1 MAARHPPCRALKPKE
16 KDYKVTD
23 RDGMYVHVTAK
34 GAMSF
39 RMDCQPMSWL
49 RSTMQ
54 PSRPSRNGHPISTA
68 FRFRSGAKDPE
79 RNTLRNA
86 VINWPDG
93 DEGEKSGPADALD
106 DDIDALARRCPPNAL
121 GEAFRGEGD
130 DVFEAKLARLG
141 GFRRAA
147 GGRNHLA
154 GALRPRELIGR
165 VADPPADPRSQ
176 PRHAWLESGQR
187 ERDLRCQIGHWNA
200 GRDDICDLVRNDR

>member
-1 MAARHPPCRALKPKE
+1 MAARHPRCRALNPKE

-86 VINWPDG
+86 VINGRSHARWANQQYLQAVPG
-93 DEGEKSGPADALD
+93 DTGRPSSPGPTAYRFA
-106 DDIDALARRCPPNAL
+106 
-121 GEAFRGEGD
+121 
-130 DVFEAKLARLG
+130 
-141 GFRRAA
+141 
-147 GGRNHLA
+147 
-154 GALRPRELIGR
+154 
-165 VADPPADPRSQ
+165 
-176 PRHAWLESGQR
+176 
-187 ERDLRCQIGHWNA
+187 QISYQ
-200 GRDDICDLVRNDR
+200 VS

>member
-1 MAARHPPCRALKPKE
+1 
-16 KDYKVTD
+16 VTD

-93 DEGEKSGPADALD
+93 EEGEKSH
-106 DDIDALARRCPPNAL
+106 
-121 GEAFRGEGD
+121 FRDGLPLFIQYGHRSTPSE
-130 DVFEAKLARLG
+130 VRLG
-141 GFRRAA
+141 ANG
-147 GGRNHLA
+147 LWPLLSCQSSCPVEIVI
-154 GALRPRELIGR
+154 GAQAFHKKDSTKN
-165 VADPPADPRSQ
+165 ADD
-176 PRHAWLESGQR
+176 
-187 ERDLRCQIGHWNA
+187 
-200 GRDDICDLVRNDR
+200 

>member
-68 FRFRSGAKDPE
+68 FRFRSGPKDPE

-93 DEGEKSGPADALD
+93 DEGEKSHFRDWSKPEKLEASTCFPL
-106 DDIDALARRCPPNAL
+106 CP
-121 GEAFRGEGD
+121 
-130 DVFEAKLARLG
+130 
-141 GFRRAA
+141 
-147 GGRNHLA
+147 
-154 GALRPRELIGR
+154 
-165 VADPPADPRSQ
+165 
-176 PRHAWLESGQR
+176 
-187 ERDLRCQIGHWNA
+187 
-200 GRDDICDLVRNDR
+200 

>member
-39 RMDCQPMSWL
+39 RMNCQL
-49 RSTMQ
+49 DVLAAIDDAALKAQ
-54 PSRPSRNGHPISTA
+54 PKWPPISTA

-93 DEGEKSGPADALD
+93 DEGEKSHFRDGSDS
-106 DDIDALARRCPPNAL
+106 DI
-121 GEAFRGEGD
+121 
-130 DVFEAKLARLG
+130 
-141 GFRRAA
+141 
-147 GGRNHLA
+147 
-154 GALRPRELIGR
+154 
-165 VADPPADPRSQ
+165 
-176 PRHAWLESGQR
+176 SG
-187 ERDLRCQIGHWNA
+187 
-200 GRDDICDLVRNDR
+200 

>member
-23 RDGMYVHVTAK
+23 RDGMYVHVTAN

-54 PSRPSRNGHPISTA
+54 PSRPSRNGHPISTS

-93 DEGEKSGPADALD
+93 DEGEKSHFRDGSIAM
-106 DDIDALARRCPPNAL
+106 
-121 GEAFRGEGD
+121 EAVCGSGSCMS
-130 DVFEAKLARLG
+130 ASSPK
-141 GFRRAA
+141 
-147 GGRNHLA
+147 
-154 GALRPRELIGR
+154 
-165 VADPPADPRSQ
+165 Q
-176 PRHAWLESGQR
+176 KRHQ
-187 ERDLRCQIGHWNA
+187 
-200 GRDDICDLVRNDR
+200 

>member
-1 MAARHPPCRALKPKE
+1 
-16 KDYKVTD
+16 VTD

-93 DEGEKSGPADALD
+93 DEGEKSHFRDGSFASFLTYLQHVRYPAHLRPA
-106 DDIDALARRCPPNAL
+106 IRRCDLN
-121 GEAFRGEGD
+121 
-130 DVFEAKLARLG
+130 G
-141 GFRRAA
+141 GFKPTSLSQFLLNPKDAPESASLTRVKHLQLGNAIVGDLGHSVNLLMLRSL
-147 GGRNHLA
+147 RNLLRHCQ
-154 GALRPRELIGR
+154 LRP
-165 VADPPADPRSQ
+165 
-176 PRHAWLESGQR
+176 SGV
-187 ERDLRCQIGHWNA
+187 RDS
-200 GRDDICDLVRNDR
+200 V

>member
-1 MAARHPPCRALKPKE
+1 
-16 KDYKVTD
+16 VTD

-93 DEGEKSGPADALD
+93 DEGETSH
-106 DDIDALARRCPPNAL
+106 
-121 GEAFRGEGD
+121 FRDGSHDRTCGQRP
-130 DVFEAKLARLG
+130 FEL
-141 GFRRAA
+141 RRAFA
-147 GGRNHLA
+147 CLFRQSSE
-154 GALRPRELIGR
+154 RETF
-165 VADPPADPRSQ
+165 
-176 PRHAWLESGQR
+176 
-187 ERDLRCQIGHWNA
+187 
-200 GRDDICDLVRNDR
+200 

>member
-1 MAARHPPCRALKPKE
+1 
-16 KDYKVTD
+16 VTD

-93 DEGEKSGPADALD
+93 DEGEKSHFRDERNPLSGVGDSTPKSAGTAS
-106 DDIDALARRCPPNAL
+106 RRN
-121 GEAFRGEGD
+121 
-130 DVFEAKLARLG
+130 DVCD
-141 GFRRAA
+141 RRARVRSYKLFALKLPAAAALTLAA
-147 GGRNHLA
+147 G
-154 GALRPRELIGR
+154 
-165 VADPPADPRSQ
+165 
-176 PRHAWLESGQR
+176 
-187 ERDLRCQIGHWNA
+187 
-200 GRDDICDLVRNDR
+200 